1 MTTSALVSGGT
12 HGVMDRPSQTV
23 LWGVGLAGCAA
34 ASCSV
39 WLAFSSDHVDEPA
52 IQSALMVWMVLAYVF
67 GGLVAWWRRPGRFGP
82 LMIAAGFTIFAS
94 SLAWSNASVAFT
106 VGITFDLVAAVVF
119 MHVFL
124 AFPSGYLRSWPERAL
139 LGIGYVTAFGL
150 QIVGLVLGGFG
161 PDNVLELVSEPGAAQ
176 DLFHVQLVVL
186 SAVSLAAI
194 VVLVAR
200 RRSAGRPLRRSLAL
214 LVDSF
219 AVVLVMI
226 AFLFISAAFGLVE
239 GEAEFEAIRRATFV
253 AIGLAPLVFLFG
265 LLHARLLRSGVGE
278 LDARPPRPIRRL
290 DVSGTR
296 SRTRSATLHWHLR
309 TGCRTSRATPTSTA
323 SPSCFHE
330 RAGRERSRSSNAK
343 ESRSRPC
350 CTTRRCET
358 NPSCSTRVTAA
369 AGIALENARLQADL
383 SARVE
388 ELARVPDAGDRGGAD
403 GATAPRA
410 KSPRWCTA
418 TVGRALARP
427 QPTRIAAR

>member
-1 MTTSALVSGGT
+1 MTVTG
-12 HGVMDRPSQTV
+12 RPSAAPAVTGRPSRGA
-23 LWGVGLAGCAA
+23 LLGVGIAGCAA
-34 ASCSV
+34 AACSV

-52 IQSALMVWMVLAYVF
+52 VQSALMVWMVLAYVL

-82 LMIAAGFTIFAS
+82 LMIAAGFTIFLS
-94 SLAWSNASVAFT
+94 SLAWSNTDVFFT

-124 AFPSGYLRSWPERAL
+124 AFPSGSLRSWPERAL

-161 PDNVLELVSEPGAAQ
+161 PDNALELVSEPGAAQ

-194 VVLVAR
+194 VVLVVR

-278 LDARPPRPIRRL
+278 LVLDLRADPAPRTPQGGARACAPGSVARPRVLVARLRQLRRPRRQAGGAPTRRRGACGHAHRTGGSPDRGSRPRPVAPRRARAARR
-290 DVSGTR
+290 GHR
-296 SRTRSATLHWHLR
+296 SRRHRARER
-309 TGCRTSRATPTSTA
+309 TPPGRPQ
-323 SPSCFHE
+323 
-330 RAGRERSRSSNAK
+330 RAGSRSS
-343 ESRSRPC
+343 RS
-350 CTTRRCET
+350 
-358 NPSCSTRVTAA
+358 
-369 AGIALENARLQADL
+369 L
-383 SARVE
+383 
-388 ELARVPDAGDRGGAD
+388 
-403 GATAPRA
+403 
-410 KSPRWCTA
+410 
-418 TVGRALARP
+418 ALA
-427 QPTRIAAR
+427 